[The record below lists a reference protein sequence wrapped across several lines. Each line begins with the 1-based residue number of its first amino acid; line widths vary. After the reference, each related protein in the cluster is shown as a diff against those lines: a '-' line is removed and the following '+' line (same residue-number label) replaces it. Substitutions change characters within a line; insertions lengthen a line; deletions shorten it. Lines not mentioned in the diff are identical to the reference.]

1 MNENE
6 QQQLHPATV
15 AQEFM
20 KRTDMKGGEVEAYAQ
35 TFNWLAQ
42 ILEGDVVCVPKE
54 AYKAMEDELVAL
66 RRDVDTYNETYGPL
80 PETEEE
86 SD

>member
-20 KRTDMKGGEVEAYAQ
+20 KRTDMKGGEVEVYAQ

-42 ILEGDVVCVPKE
+42 IAGGDVVCIPKDDFQ
-54 AYKAMEDELVAL
+54 AMVDEMAEL
-66 RRDVDTYNETYGPL
+66 RDETSA
-80 PETEEE
+80 EEP
-86 SD
+86 D